1 MWDWMRSF
9 FFSSRRRHTIFK
21 CDWSSDVCSSDL
33 AGHIRTPFASS
44 DRQVS
49 LVTLGVVVRFMLLPP
64 YGKFNGND
72 HEASPTRKPVL
83 PLQENHS
90 FPSAMKE
97 KPIGA
102 VRLAVLLAGALI
114 LGAALA
120 QSPGYPARPIRLVAG
135 TAPGGITDYLARMSA
150 EGLAVQLGA
159 QVVVENKAGATGNLA
174 IEHVAKS
181 PPDGHTLLLVAGG
194 NVVITP
200 FLYGSMPFDPLSD
213 IVPVFNV
220 AGAPQLLVVPGAL
233 PVNDL
238 REFIALVKAHPGKM
252 NYASA
257 GPGSTTHL
265 AADHFARLAGV
276 QMVHVPYKGTGPA
289 LTDLVA
295 GRVHMLSVGRSPV
308 QAHLKSGALKALAVA
323 SKARL
328 AALPQVPTSAEA
340 GLPGYEMTTWFGI
353 FAPKGTSPEIVHLLN
368 SKMQAVIDEPKT
380 KKRLLDS
387 GIEPIGGSVQAF
399 AELVRS
405 DTRAWERVV
414 RASGVKLD

>member
-1 MWDWMRSF
+1 
-9 FFSSRRRHTIFK
+9 
-21 CDWSSDVCSSDL
+21 
-33 AGHIRTPFASS
+33 
-44 DRQVS
+44 
-49 LVTLGVVVRFMLLPP
+49 
-64 YGKFNGND
+64 
-72 HEASPTRKPVL
+72 
-83 PLQENHS
+83 
-90 FPSAMKE
+90 MKE
-97 KPIGA
+97 KPMGA
-102 VRLAVLLAGALI
+102 VRLAVLLSGVLC

-120 QSPGYPARPIRLVAG
+120 QSPGYPARTIRLVAG
-135 TAPGGITDYLARMSA
+135 TSPGGITDYLARMSA
-150 EGLAVQLGA
+150 EGLAGQLGQ

-181 PPDGHTLLLVAGG
+181 APDGYTLLLVAGG

-200 FLYGSMPFDPLSD
+200 FLYGSLPFDPLND

-238 REFIALVKAHPGKM
+238 REFVALARANPGKL

-257 GPGSTTHL
+257 GLGSTTHL

-295 GRVHMLSVGRSPV
+295 GRVQMLSVGLSPV
-308 QAHLKSGALKALAVA
+308 QAHLKSGALRALAAA
-323 SKARL
+323 SRTRL
-328 AALPQVPTSAEA
+328 AALPDVPTSAEA
-340 GLPGYEMTTWFGI
+340 GLPGWEMTTWFGI
-353 FAPKGTSPEIVHLLN
+353 FAPKGTSSGIVRLVN
-368 SKMQAVIDEPKT
+368 SKMQAVIDDPKARQ
-380 KKRLLDS
+380 RLLES
-387 GIEPIGGSVQAF
+387 GIEPIGGSVEAF

-405 DTRAWERVV
+405 DYRAWGRVV

>member
-1 MWDWMRSF
+1 VKD
-9 FFSSRRRHTIFK
+9 
-21 CDWSSDVCSSDL
+21 
-33 AGHIRTPFASS
+33 
-44 DRQVS
+44 
-49 LVTLGVVVRFMLLPP
+49 
-64 YGKFNGND
+64 N
-72 HEASPTRKPVL
+72 
-83 PLQENHS
+83 
-90 FPSAMKE
+90 
-97 KPIGA
+97 PIGS
-102 VRLAVLLAGALI
+102 VRATALLAGALL

-120 QSPGYPARPIRLVAG
+120 QSPEYPARTIRLVAG

-150 EGLAVQLGA
+150 EGLAARLGA

-174 IEHVAKS
+174 IEHVARS
-181 PPDGHTLLLVAGG
+181 APDGYTLLLVAGG

-200 FLYGSMPFDPLSD
+200 FLYGSLPFDPLRD

-238 REFIALVKAHPGKM
+238 REFIALAKANPGKM

-276 QMVHVPYKGTGPA
+276 QLVHVPYKGTGPA

-295 GRVHMLSVGRSPV
+295 GRVQMLSVGLAPV
-308 QAHLKSGALKALAVA
+308 QAHLKSGALKALAA
-323 SKARL
+323 AAKTRL
-328 AALPQVPTSAEA
+328 AALPEVPTSAEA
-340 GLPGYEMTTWFGI
+340 GLPGWEMTTWFGI
-353 FAPKGTSPEIVHLLN
+353 FAPKGTSPGIVRLVN
-368 SKMQAVIDEPKT
+368 SKMQAVIDDPKARQ
-380 KKRLLDS
+380 RLLES
-387 GIEPIGGSVQAF
+387 GLSPVGGSVEAF

>member
-1 MWDWMRSF
+1 
-9 FFSSRRRHTIFK
+9 
-21 CDWSSDVCSSDL
+21 
-33 AGHIRTPFASS
+33 
-44 DRQVS
+44 
-49 LVTLGVVVRFMLLPP
+49 MLLAAC
-64 YGKFNGND
+64 GKFNGSD
-72 HEASPTRKPVL
+72 REPSLTRNL
-83 PLQENHS
+83 CYRYRNTGSLRG
-90 FPSAMKE
+90 AMKND
-97 KPIGA
+97 PIGS
-102 VRLAVLLAGALI
+102 VRLAALLVGALL
-114 LGAALA
+114 LGGALA
-120 QSPGYPARPIRLVAG
+120 QPPGYPARTIRLVAG

-150 EGLAVQLGA
+150 EGLAIQLGA

-181 PPDGHTLLLVAGG
+181 APDGYTLLLVAGG

-200 FLYGSMPFDPLSD
+200 FLYRSLPFDPLND

-220 AGAPQLLVVPGAL
+220 AGAPQLLVVPGLL
-233 PVNDL
+233 PVRDL
-238 REFIALVKAHPGKM
+238 RDFIALAKANPGKM

-295 GRVHMLSVGRSPV
+295 GRVQMLSVGLSPV
-308 QAHLKSGALKALAVA
+308 QAHLKSGALKALAAA
-323 SKARL
+323 SKTRL
-328 AALPQVPTSAEA
+328 AAAPEVPTSAEA
-340 GLPGYEMTTWFGI
+340 GLAGWEMTTWFGI
-353 FAPKGTSPEIVHLLN
+353 FAPKGTSPEIVLLLN
-368 SKMQAVIDEPKT
+368 ARMQAVIDEPKT

-387 GIEPIGGSVQAF
+387 GIEPIGGSVQSF

-414 RASGVKLD
+414 RDSSVRLD